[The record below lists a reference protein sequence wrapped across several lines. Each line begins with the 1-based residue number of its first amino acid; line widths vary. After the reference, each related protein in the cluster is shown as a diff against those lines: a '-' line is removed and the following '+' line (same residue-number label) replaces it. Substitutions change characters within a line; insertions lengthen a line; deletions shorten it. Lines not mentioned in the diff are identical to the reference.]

1 MELNALKK
9 SVSKIQ
15 MLLHSK
21 DIDTIETAIA
31 IVAGLDDEELIDVLL
46 EGISYKD
53 NRIVYNK
60 LFKGKEFTQPYLN
73 LALLGILNCASSFPK
88 WKSFNEKIT
97 SLNLKV
103 FRLNY
108 FNQFPNLVELD
119 VAEIYDWKQK
129 LKLPKLEKLSLS
141 FNSSV
146 KFDFEFIK
154 DCKILKNISI
164 YGAQNAALVNGL
176 NGVENFNNLN
186 TLIIRDVI
194 FGQSLSL
201 LHLRHCTDLEK
212 LTLINKSNVIEPS
225 LQSLSGL
232 ETLTNLRELEI
243 VRFELEDTDAL
254 RDLKNFEFIHLEVS
268 KLTVF
273 TPPSEMLKI
282 KNMELSKCKSLKEF
296 KKTRFPLTIYCI
308 DFSFTNLEVIPE
320 LTGLKKIDIFKIDH
334 CPLLKDLNGLREI
347 DTIGKN
353 NKIDFSGC
361 SNIEQL
367 DGISHLSSGMLEFD
381 FEYIPK
387 NIPFNQI
394 KGLRLASLKT
404 LEGIEQFPN
413 LEKLILFDERRNGAD
428 IKELLPLKNLQH
440 LKYLYLGNC
449 QQLRSLDGIENK
461 HFKVLDISENIRLSD
476 TKALDLVTCDVLY
489 IAMGLKKTNKRFP
502 EHLQRYI
509 NNERLPDYNS
519 IFL

>member
-15 MLLHSK
+15 MLLHSE
-21 DIDTIETAIA
+21 DIDTIETGIA
-31 IVAGLDDEELIDVLL
+31 IVAGLEDEVLIDLLL
-46 EGISYKD
+46 EGISYLD
-53 NRIVYNK
+53 NRIVYNNF
-60 LFKGKEFTQPYLN
+60 FKGKEFTQPYLN
-73 LALLGILNCASSFPK
+73 LALLGILNCAATFPK

-146 KFDFEFIK
+146 KFDFDFITDCINLK
-154 DCKILKNISI
+154 DLSI
-164 YGAQNAALVNGL
+164 YGGEKASLVNCL
-176 NGVENFNNLN
+176 NGVENFIKLN
-186 TLIIRDVI
+186 TLIIRDLI

-201 LHLRHCTDLEK
+201 FQLRYCLDLEK
-212 LTLINKSNVIEPS
+212 LTLISKSNVIEPD
-225 LQSLSGL
+225 LQSLIGL
-232 ETLTNLRELEI
+232 EALKNLRDLEI
-243 VRFELEDTDAL
+243 VGFEMEDTAAL
-254 RDLKNFEFIHLEVS
+254 RDLKNLEFIHLEVN

-273 TPPSEMLKI
+273 TPPSEMLKLKI
-282 KNMELSKCKSLKEF
+282 LELSKCTSLKEF
-296 KKTRFPLTIYCI
+296 KKTRFPFAINCI
-308 DFSFTNLEVIPE
+308 DLSFTNLEAIPK
-320 LTGLKKIDIFKIDH
+320 LTGLKKIDIFKIDN
-334 CPLLKDLNGLREI
+334 CPQLKDLKGLKAIEAFGI
-347 DTIGKN
+347 N
-353 NKIDFSGC
+353 NNLDFSGC
-361 SNIEQL
+361 PNLEQL
-367 DGISHLSSGMLEFD
+367 NGISHLSAGMLEFD
-381 FEYIPK
+381 FEHIPK
-387 NIPFNQI
+387 NIPYNQI

-413 LEKLILFDERRNGAD
+413 LEKLVLFDKRRKGAD

-440 LKYLYLGNC
+440 LKYLYMGNC

-476 TKALDLVTCDVLY
+476 TKALDHVTCDLLY
-489 IAMGLKKTNKRFP
+489 IAMGLKKTNNRFP

-509 NNERLPDYNS
+509 NNERFPDYNS